1 MTTASPAD
9 QRKLLDLQ
17 ALDTKMARLAHERR
31 SLPVLEMLKE
41 LSGRSEDLHGELA
54 LARAEADDAKREL
67 AKADADVEQVRARAG
82 RHQKTLDAGQGLS
95 RELLAL
101 QQELEQLAVRQQVLE
116 EVELEAMER
125 LESAEARVSAL
136 EAQEQSI
143 RADVVHHTAARDA
156 EFTRIDTEVSEIRA
170 EREQRASS
178 LDPDLVELYEQARAQ
193 TGGLGA
199 VAVHGYR
206 TEGVNIEFT
215 LAEQSWLDSAAADE
229 VLVSEERGF
238 ILVRLADGEA
248 SGRA

>member
-1 MTTASPAD
+1 MTTAPPAD

-17 ALDTKMARLAHERR
+17 ALDTRLARLAHQRR
-31 SLPVLEMLKE
+31 SLPVLGTLKE
-41 LSGRSEDLHGELA
+41 LAGRSEDLHGELA
-54 LARAEADDAKREL
+54 LARSEADDARREL
-67 AKADADVEQVRARAG
+67 TKAEADVEQVRTRAA
-82 RHQKTLDAGQGLS
+82 RHQATLDSGQGLS

-101 QQELEQLAVRQQVLE
+101 QQELEQLAARQGVLE
-116 EVELEAMER
+116 EAQLEVMER
-125 LESAEARVSAL
+125 LESTEARVHAL

-156 EFTRIDTEVSEIRA
+156 EFARIDGEVSQARA
-170 EREQRASS
+170 EREQSASA
-178 LDPDLVELYEQARAQ
+178 LDPGLVELYEQARSQ

-215 LAEQSWLDSAAADE
+215 LSERSWLESAPEDE
-229 VLVSEERGF
+229 VLLSEDHGF
-238 ILVRLADGEA
+238 ILVRLSSGET